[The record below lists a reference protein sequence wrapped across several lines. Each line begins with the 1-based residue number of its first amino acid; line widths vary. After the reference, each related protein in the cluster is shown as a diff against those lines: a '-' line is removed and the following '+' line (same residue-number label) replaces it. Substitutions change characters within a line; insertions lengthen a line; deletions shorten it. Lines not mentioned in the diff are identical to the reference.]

1 MKLFNTIFLAGLL
14 LMAGQAMAH
23 TDEFLDTQPAP
34 HGGQIRMTDTYHL
47 ELVLKDKDLT
57 VYVMNHANEPQPSAG
72 MVATATILSDGKKTD
87 IKLEPTED
95 NQLKGSGDFVTK
107 PDMKVMLTV
116 TPAPQTARFTP
127 FQKATSGS
135 AEKSSDAVSASG
147 HEGHDMSK
155 MQSK

>member
-1 MKLFNTIFLAGLL
+1 MKLFNTILLASLL

-87 IKLEPTED
+87 VKLEPVED

-127 FQKATSGS
+127 FQKTTTGATEKLSDATST
-135 AEKSSDAVSASG
+135 SG

-155 MQSK
+155 LQSK

>member
-1 MKLFNTIFLAGLL
+1 MKLFNTILLAGLL

-87 IKLEPTED
+87 VKLEPVED
-95 NQLKGSGDFVTK
+95 NQLRGSGDFVTK

-127 FQKATSGS
+127 FQKTTTGAT
-135 AEKSSDAVSASG
+135 EKSSDATSTSG